1 MKKILKAIGAVVIIG
16 LIIGYFAGGGMEGE
30 VNRQMDKI
38 ENQVA
43 QDAVRQFEIAQK
55 NGNDMDAYSAASM
68 VVAAYLQAEDEDNYK
83 KWKKVQDEYGKKLGL
98 NK

>member
-1 MKKILKAIGAVVIIG
+1 MKKVLKVIVAIVIIG
-16 LIIGYFAGGGMEGE
+16 VFIGYFAGGGMEGE
-30 VNRQMDKI
+30 VNRQMDNI

-55 NGNDMDAYSAASM
+55 NGSNIDAYSAASM
-68 VVAAYLQAEDEDNYK
+68 VVAAYLQAEDEENYK
-83 KWKKVQDEYGKKLGL
+83 KWKLVQDEYGKKLGL